1 MTALLLIIAPIFILL
16 FFIARTIKER
26 KKLLREFNSNIERI
40 NQLERSEIEI
50 GSGHIYNKK

>member
-40 NQLERSEIEI
+40 NQLECSEIEI